1 MPRQTPRVGLLAV
14 TAGISV
20 ANLYYNQPL
29 LPQIGR
35 SFGYGDGRTGLVSTT
50 TQIGYAIGLLLF
62 VPLGDIVERRRL
74 MTSLLVAVAASLGA
88 AAAAPS
94 LGWLA
99 LASLA
104 IGITTVVPQLVI
116 PYGAGLVPAAE
127 RGRVVGHIMGGLLIG
142 ILAARVVS
150 GAVGALAG
158 WRTMFAAAAV
168 TMLALAI
175 ALAWLL
181 PASPPTST
189 MRYPELL
196 RSLVTLARR
205 EAVLQDASF
214 IGALVFLAFS
224 AFWTTLAFRLEWP
237 PLHYGSTVAG
247 AFGLVGIVGASAA
260 PLIGRRAD
268 RTSPRRTVGLGLAV
282 IVAAFLLFATGGH
295 TLAGLVAGVIILDA
309 GMQAVGVSNQARIY
323 RLPAEA
329 HSRLNTVYM
338 TTYFAGGSLGSAL
351 GAWAWGHWRWAGV
364 CAVSLAALALAVAGY
379 VAGRARAEAG
389 ERAAPSA
396 GEPEGT
402 GDGEGGRDAA

>member
-1 MPRQTPRVGLLAV
+1 MGLLAA

-35 SFGYGDGRTGLVSTT
+35 SFGYGNGQTGIVSMT

-62 VPLGDIVERRRL
+62 VPLGDILERRRL
-74 MTSLLVAVAASLGA
+74 MTALLVAVALSLGA
-88 AAAAPS
+88 AAASPS
-94 LGWLA
+94 LGWMA

-104 IGITTVVPQLVI
+104 VGITTVVPQLII

-150 GAVGALAG
+150 GVVGALAG
-158 WRTMFAAAAV
+158 WRAMFALAAV
-168 TMLALAI
+168 AMLALA
-175 ALAWLL
+175 LTLSRLL
-181 PASPPTST
+181 PASAPTSS

-205 EAVLQDASF
+205 EPILQDASV

-237 PLHYGSTVAG
+237 PLHHGSTVAG

-268 RTSPRRTVGLGLAV
+268 RTTPRTTVGIGLAV
-282 IVAAFLLFATGGH
+282 IVVAFLLFAGAGH
-295 TLAGLVAGVIILDA
+295 TMAGLIAGVIILDA
-309 GMQAVGVSNQARIY
+309 GMQAVGISNQARIY

-351 GAWAWGHWRWAGV
+351 GAWAWGRWHWSGV
-364 CAVSLAALALAVAGY
+364 CTIGIAALALAAATY
-379 VAGRARAEAG
+379 FAGRARAEAAD
-389 ERAAPSA
+389 RAAA
-396 GEPEGT
+396 
-402 GDGEGGRDAA
+402 